1 MSAFV
6 KFIGEN
12 VELTTSGNIKLSGI
26 LIDTGS
32 NIIVLFDGKDFLYIP
47 LVHVHFINFNCDS
60 DSEILKPDE
69 VPIGNQ
75 RETISLRN
83 ILNNAKGVFTE
94 IFVTSNQSI
103 HGYVTNVMNDYFVF
117 FSPVH
122 KTLYVPLQ
130 HLKWLKPYSQSH
142 RPYSLDNEELPLIPT
157 NTPLSRT
164 FEEQCKRNLGKAAV
178 FDLGKDP
185 NKIGKLIKI
194 DNGQIELV
202 LARNQ
207 TIYTN
212 LQHVKTVHFPSL

>member
-1 MSAFV
+1 M
-6 KFIGEN
+6 
-12 VELTTSGNIKLSGI
+12 SGNLVISGI

-32 NIIVLFDGKDFLYIP
+32 NIVVIYDGEDFLYIP
-47 LVHVHFINFNCDS
+47 LIHVHYINFNCENDTG
-60 DSEILKPDE
+60 EISKPDE
-69 VPIGNQ
+69 DPIGNQ
-75 RETISLRN
+75 EDSISLRN
-83 ILNNAKGVFTE
+83 TLNNAKGVFTE

-130 HLKWLKPYSQSH
+130 HLKWLKPYKQSH

-157 NTPLSRT
+157 STPLSRT
-164 FEEQCKRNLGKAAV
+164 FEEQCKRNIGKAAV

-194 DNGQIELV
+194 ENGQIELV

-212 LQHVKTVHFPSL
+212 LQHVKTLHFPSL